1 MKKTVRTD
9 TISSL
14 DAVPAKVR
22 AYFKLRG
29 SRRRQIWVRQVHS
42 RAGGWQII
50 DWASP
55 RLVKKYGHQDS
66 AKAWSVDTTIIQY
79 TDGETFADFGRNEL
93 CAGGAR

>member
-1 MKKTVRTD
+1 MKTARTD

-14 DAVPAKVR
+14 AAVPAKVM
-22 AYFKLRG
+22 AYFKQCD
-29 SRRRQIWVRQVHS
+29 SRRRQIWAHQVHTRS
-42 RAGGWQII
+42 RGWQTI